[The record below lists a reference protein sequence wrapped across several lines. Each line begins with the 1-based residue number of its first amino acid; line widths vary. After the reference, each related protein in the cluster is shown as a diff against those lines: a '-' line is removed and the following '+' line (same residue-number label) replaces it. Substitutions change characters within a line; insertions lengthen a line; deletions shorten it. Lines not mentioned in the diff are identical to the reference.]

1 MSAVGGEARESN
13 GVAGSNSNNADTA
26 VQSAHGQDERVS
38 YKRRRPASMVMH
50 GSNRNSLY
58 NPVAPPPVSLAN
70 YKLVTRWMSAAELL
84 PLLVEGDLVEFDRIY
99 YQVR

>member
-1 MSAVGGEARESN
+1 MSAVGQEEALMNN
-13 GVAGSNSNNADTA
+13 GDAGSILNKADTV

-38 YKRRRPASMVMH
+38 YKRRRPASLMMT

-58 NPVAPPPVSLAN
+58 NPVPPPASLAN

-99 YQVR
+99 YQV